1 MFEALTA
8 EQTGIQFENKL
19 HPNEQFNM
27 FHYMYYYNGAGV
39 ATGDFN
45 NDGQADIFFAS
56 NEGDNQLYLNKG
68 KLQFTEVSKEAQ
80 IPQDSAWNTGVSVVD
95 INNDGLLQEDEL
107 EKFRMVLSREKRIRE
122 ASNEEE
128 IRAALIDIEKTGL
141 LKDEDLEN
149 LKRSITERSEDH
161 DTARFHSVEIM
172 QLSNTLEID
181 RKNLEWEYEIGD
193 KRIQLE
199 IDKGNEAFGKSF
211 YSR

>member
-1 MFEALTA
+1 MLFKYIQSWKKVVSNFTSSAIIFALSVLLFACNHPTKDTPLFEALSA

-39 ATGDFN
+39 GTGDFN

-95 INNDGLLQEDEL
+95 INNDGLLDIYICRL
-107 EKFRMVLSREKRIRE
+107 GNFEKFVSKNQL
-122 ASNEEE
+122 
-128 IRAALIDIEKTGL
+128 LICVGIENGIPKWP
-141 LKDEDLEN
+141 
-149 LKRSITERSEDH
+149 
-161 DTARFHSVEIM
+161 F
-172 QLSNTLEID
+172 
-181 RKNLEWEYEIGD
+181 
-193 KRIQLE
+193 
-199 IDKGNEAFGKSF
+199 
-211 YSR
+211 